1 MAIYPRRVRNTL
13 TIAALLA
20 VMWQAGCGQKP
31 KPSPPR
37 SELEERQGI
46 AYQHGSDTPFNGA
59 ISSKYPSGQVST
71 ETTYT
76 NGLKLLQRSWHTN
89 GTLNT
94 EYRFFNGQLALRR
107 SWNTA
112 GERVNWK
119 QDRIAAEQTQRGF
132 DLVNAGKFVEGYV
145 WVHLGATNGQPEA
158 QQALQR
164 FPPAMT
170 EQQKAE
176 AKAIAEQVLG
186 LNVKSEK

>member
-1 MAIYPRRVRNTL
+1 MSLFSPRGFP
-13 TIAALLA
+13 AFALLA
-20 VMWQAGCGQKP
+20 VAVLAGCGKEP
-31 KPSPPR
+31 KPTPPK
-37 SELEERQGI
+37 SGLDERRGI
-46 AYQHGSDTPFNGA
+46 AYQHGSDTPFTGA
-59 ISSKYPSGQVST
+59 ISKQYPTGQVST

-107 SWNTA
+107 NWNST
-112 GERVNWK
+112 GEPVNWK

-132 DLVNAGKFVEGYV
+132 DLVNAGKFVEGFV

-158 QQALQR
+158 KQALQQ

-176 AKAIAEQVLG
+176 AKAIADKVLG
-186 LNVKSEK
+186 LNED